1 MLQHVQY
8 SDSLTSE
15 EIPARDKFWILVY
28 RHSIPKE
35 TLLNYTGKDLLEQIL
50 FQMRLLSIYE
60 TSISNLVIHGDTLI
74 TAEMRQMAGQMMEV
88 LNFYLE
94 DSIWKMDLR
103 RMLAGSEDV
112 IKQLL
117 IPSGKLENETILDVL
132 ESFIGIKPSSSI
144 WSNLK

>member
-1 MLQHVQY
+1 
-8 SDSLTSE
+8 
-15 EIPARDKFWILVY
+15 
-28 RHSIPKE
+28 
-35 TLLNYTGKDLLEQIL
+35 
-50 FQMRLLSIYE
+50 
-60 TSISNLVIHGDTLI
+60 
-74 TAEMRQMAGQMMEV
+74 MRQMAGQMMEV

>member
-1 MLQHVQY
+1 
-8 SDSLTSE
+8 
-15 EIPARDKFWILVY
+15 
-28 RHSIPKE
+28 
-35 TLLNYTGKDLLEQIL
+35 
-50 FQMRLLSIYE
+50 
-60 TSISNLVIHGDTLI
+60 
-74 TAEMRQMAGQMMEV
+74 MRQMAGQMMEV

-132 ESFIGIKPSSSI
+132 ESFNGIKPSSSI

>member
-1 MLQHVQY
+1 
-8 SDSLTSE
+8 
-15 EIPARDKFWILVY
+15 
-28 RHSIPKE
+28 
-35 TLLNYTGKDLLEQIL
+35 
-50 FQMRLLSIYE
+50 
-60 TSISNLVIHGDTLI
+60 
-74 TAEMRQMAGQMMEV
+74 MRQMAGQMMKV